1 MSHRTEH
8 PAGNRTPLYPAH
20 VCAGAKIVDF
30 GGWDMP
36 LHYGSQVREHQQV
49 RQHAGMF
56 DVSHMTV
63 IDVTGADALAYLRH
77 LLANDVAKLKPGA
90 ALYSVMLNHQGGVV
104 DDLIVYYLSSE
115 TYRLVVNCATRD
127 KDLTWIQAEAKT
139 FAVNIA
145 ERADLAIIAVQGP
158 QALAALD
165 EALVNEGFIK
175 DALVDNTVSTESDI
189 LEQLNQLPA
198 FHGMTINETSLRANS
213 DQTGS
218 GPWFIARTGYTGE
231 DGVEII
237 LPGEDAEPLW
247 NALHAAGVEPVGL
260 GARDTLR
267 LEAGMNLYG
276 HEMDDETSP
285 LEANLGWTIAWQPE
299 DRDFVG
305 RKALTTQREQG
316 PGTTLVGLLMTE
328 RGVLREGQIVS
339 ALSAEQSL
347 KKQGLTEEG
356 PSKQGIVTSGTFS
369 PTLQQGIAL
378 ARVPIALSQQAA
390 QISVEIRGKAV
401 AVQIVKPPFVRH
413 GKTVYRYY
421 KQSK

>member
-1 MSHRTEH
+1 MGH

-20 VCAGAKIVDF
+20 INAGAKIVDF

-36 LHYGSQVREHQQV
+36 LHYGSQVREHQHV

-90 ALYSVMLNHQGGVV
+90 ALYSVMLNHHSGVV
-104 DDLIVYYLSSE
+104 DDLIVYFLSSE
-115 TYRLVVNCATRD
+115 TYRLVVNCSTRD
-127 KDLTWIQAEAKT
+127 KDLAWIQAEAKT

-165 EALVNEGFIK
+165 EALVNEGLIK
-175 DALVDNTVSTESDI
+175 DVLIDDSVLTESDI

-198 FHGMTINETSLRANS
+198 FHGMTIHETSLRAS
-213 DQTGS
+213 S

-237 LPGEDAEPLW
+237 LPGKDAERLW

-305 RKALTTQREQG
+305 RKALTMQQEQG

-339 ALSAEQSL
+339 VLHPEQSL

-378 ARVPIALSQQAA
+378 ARVPITLSQQAA

-413 GKTVYRYY
+413 GKAVYRYY

>member
-1 MSHRTEH
+1 MSH
-8 PAGNRTPLYPAH
+8 RTPLYPAH
-20 VCAGAKIVDF
+20 VRAGAKIVDF

-63 IDVTGADALAYLRH
+63 IDVTGADALVYLRH

-90 ALYSVMLNHQGGVV
+90 ALYSVMLNHHGGVV

-127 KDLTWIQAEAKT
+127 KDLAWIHAEAKT

-175 DALVDNTVSTESDI
+175 DVLVDGALIEEALIEDALIDNIALTESDI

-237 LPGEDAEPLW
+237 LPGEDAERLW
-247 NALHAAGVEPVGL
+247 NALHAAGVKPVGL

-305 RKALTTQREQG
+305 RKALSTQREQG
-316 PGTTLVGLLMTE
+316 SGIALVGLLMTE
-328 RGVLREGQIVS
+328 RGVLREGQMVS
-339 ALSAEQSL
+339 VPH
-347 KKQGLTEEG
+347 LTE
-356 PSKQGIVTSGTFS
+356 QGVVTSGTFS

-378 ARVPIALSQQAA
+378 ARMPIALSQQST
-390 QISVEIRGKAV
+390 QVSVEIRGKAV

-413 GKTVYRYY
+413 GKAVYRYY
-421 KQSK
+421 KQGK